1 MNLSQLFLASSLV
14 FSVSFSQAAPSATS
28 TKNEK
33 KQSIAA
39 KSQTVKNSDKQTTV
53 KTSASETGITTASAP
68 GIRRP
73 MVNSSISEF
82 TFQPAQGYQSLS
94 ARTVYASRLSNIRF
108 KKNGIEGKDFQSSKG
123 FLLLTRYDRG
133 LMNGWG
139 ISGEIG
145 TTVGPMETS
154 SRSEKSGRSKGFT
167 DLTFTARNHRDIK
180 LGELTYGGLLTFSP
194 YERELST
201 NRDDGNMQT
210 GGHSLGGFVG
220 LQQEKQNY
228 VLGGQFKHQMF
239 LDRSQTYK
247 TASNV
252 RTNVAISN
260 GNTFE
265 VEGFLEVPRGVQLY
279 GASTSLT
286 HTLPTDYTY
295 RQGANKLDVSSE
307 NYNLFKVAAYGNF
320 TFSTMKNLE
329 VIPQVSYQKVM
340 DESGGSLSV
349 SENSEESMI
358 TLGARLSL

>member
-1 MNLSQLFLASSLV
+1 MNLGQLFWASSLV

-33 KQSIAA
+33 KQSKSTNSQAA
-39 KSQTVKNSDKQTTV
+39 KANKQVPV
-53 KTSASETGITTASAP
+53 KTGASEKGSTTASAP

-82 TFQPAQGYQSLS
+82 AFQPAPGYQSLS

-108 KKNGIEGKDFQSSKG
+108 KKNGIDGKDFQSSKG
-123 FLLLTRYDRG
+123 FLLVTRYDRG
-133 LMNGWG
+133 LNNGWG
-139 ISGEIG
+139 LSGEIG
-145 TTVGPMETS
+145 TTTGPMETS

-167 DLTFTARNHRDIK
+167 DLTFTARNHREVK

-194 YERELST
+194 NERELST

-228 VLGGQFKHQMF
+228 VWGGQFKHQML

-247 TASNV
+247 TAKNKRMNV
-252 RTNVAISN
+252 TISN

-295 RQGANKLDVSSE
+295 RQGADKLDISSD
-307 NYNLFKVAAYGNF
+307 NFNLFKVAAYGNF